1 MNMADT
7 LLLGPELAG
16 SLDDVISISLPLS
29 KKELE
34 NYC

>member
-16 SLDDVISISLPLS
+16 SLDVISISLPLS